1 MKIGLRGGHSDN
13 CLGAIGLRNE
23 YLQMQDLYA
32 HVRDLLVKYGHTVID
47 CNSHAN
53 TEGKELSEGVNKANN
68 NGVELFVSL
77 HMNSYNGS
85 ANGTETWI
93 KSTNSDSFPVA
104 TRITNNFINL
114 GFFKRDKGVK
124 TSNGYY
130 ELNNTHCPAI
140 IVETCFCDS
149 QKDIDIWSPISWD
162 ILASCIA
169 NGIDS
174 NIPVGEVTS
183 QEPEKPIISENDN
196 VYIFTEYLP
205 TGYMGNNNSDF
216 KDLDIKYID
225 EYMCGVRWAVRKNSI
240 GYYAVTELL
249 DPTTAKKVKESLGS
263 WFYEYRLDN
272 K

>member
-13 CLGAIGLRNE
+13 CQGANGLRNE
-23 YLQMQDLYA
+23 YFQMQELYK

-47 CNSHAN
+47 CNSHSN
-53 TEGKELSEGVNKANN
+53 TEGKELAEGVNRANDN
-68 NGVELFVSL
+68 EVGLFVSL

-93 KSTNSDSFPVA
+93 KSTNSKSYPIA
-104 TRITNNFINL
+104 KSISNNFGNL
-114 GFFKRDKGVK
+114 GFFKRDGGVK

-130 ELNNTHCPAI
+130 ELNHTDCPAI

-149 QKDIDIWSPISWD
+149 QKDIDIWAPTSWD
-162 ILASCIA
+162 ILASCVA

-174 NIPVGEVTS
+174 NIPIGEATTK
-183 QEPEKPIISENDN
+183 EPEKPIIGENDN

-216 KDLDIKYID
+216 KDLDVKYID
-225 EYMCGVRWAVRKNSI
+225 EYMCGIRWAVRKNSI

-249 DPTTAKKVKESLGS
+249 DPITAKKVKESLGA

>member
-13 CLGAIGLRNE
+13 CLGAVGLRNE
-23 YLQMQDLYA
+23 YWQMQDLYV
-32 HVRDLLVKYGHTVID
+32 HVRDLLVEYGHTVID

-53 TEGKELSEGVNKANN
+53 TEGGELSEGVNKANN
-68 NGVELFVSL
+68 NDVELFVSL

-93 KSTNSDSFPVA
+93 KSTNSKSYTTAKFISD
-104 TRITNNFINL
+104 NFGNL
-114 GFFKRDKGVK
+114 GFFKRGVK
-124 TSNGYY
+124 TSDVYY
-130 ELNNTHCPAI
+130 DLNHTNAPAI

-149 QKDIDIWSPISWD
+149 QKDIDIWSPTSWD

-174 NIPVGEVTS
+174 NIPIGEVKS
-183 QEPEKPIISENDN
+183 QEPEKPVISEKDN
-196 VYIFTEYLP
+196 IYIFTEYLP

-249 DPTTAKKVKESLGS
+249 DPITAKKVKDSLGS
-263 WFYEYRLDN
+263 WFCEYRLDN